1 MAETLQCELL
11 QPTSANPLSSFRLDN
26 GDKAFIAV
34 GCSKTK
40 RSRPSKA
47 RDLYTSS
54 RFQTSVD
61 IAELYEADYAILSG
75 KHGLVEPDKTLYP
88 YDVDISNLEVPRQAE
103 WAASVL
109 DDLKIKSSGK
119 SITLLA
125 TGNYACIIDAYN
137 RKLTSPLPISFPLL
151 GLDEYSVS
159 HWLETSKKIAL
170 RVRDMQRLYILI
182 NSLQETG
189 KVFPLCK
196 LNDQKLP
203 KQGVYLFIDMKE
215 INLLG
220 KPGRI
225 VRIGT
230 HAISSG
236 SRSTLRNR
244 LKTHLGPKDGTG
256 NHRSSIFRLHVGQA
270 LFSSLRIS
278 DCNETWGADKPAT
291 SDLIVFERHHEKLV
305 TEYLANLLVCI
316 IPVLDSA
323 SRFSLRALI
332 EKQIISLYSE
342 NFLFLETPSCQ
353 WLGRHSHKTIIASS
367 GLWNLQHVGSTYDP
381 DGAGNI
387 KDIENVL
394 HAES

>member
-11 QPTSANPLSSFRLDN
+11 QSTGANPLSSFRLHN
-26 GDKAFIAV
+26 GEKAFIAV

-40 RSRPSKA
+40 RSGPSKA

-61 IAELYEADYAILSG
+61 IAELYQADYAILSG
-75 KHGLVEPDKTLYP
+75 KHGLIEPDKILYP
-88 YDVDISNLEVPRQAE
+88 YDVDISNLELPRQAE

-109 DDLKIKSSGK
+109 DDLKNKSSGK

-125 TGNYACIIDAYN
+125 NGNYASIIDAHN
-137 RKLTSPLPISFPLL
+137 RKLASPLPINFPLL

-159 HWLETSKKIAL
+159 NWLETSKKIAL

-182 NSLQETG
+182 NSLQEAG
-189 KVFPLCK
+189 KVFPLYK
-196 LNDQKLP
+196 LHEQKLP
-203 KQGVYLFIDMKE
+203 KQGVYLFIDKKE
-215 INLLG
+215 LNLLG

-230 HAISSG
+230 HAVSSG

-244 LKTHLGPKDGTG
+244 LKTHLGAKDGTG

-270 LFSSLRIS
+270 LFSSLRLS
-278 DCNETWGADKPAT
+278 DYNKTWGADRPAT
-291 SDLIVFERHHEKLV
+291 SDLIVFERNHEKLV
-305 TEYLANLLVCI
+305 TEYLANLLVFT

-342 NFLFLETPSCQ
+342 RFLSLETPSYP
-353 WLGRHSHKTIIASS
+353 WLGRHSPRTIIASS
-367 GLWNLQHVGSTYDP
+367 GLWNLQHVGSTYEP

-387 KDIENVL
+387 KDIENIF
-394 HAES
+394 HSES